1 MFFRDLQRIVPLLL
15 FMAALPLCAAT
26 VTTYDGV
33 DIDLDH
39 SSAESL
45 ATIEELRA
53 LDRQIVSLFR
63 VSGRRLP
70 LKCRIVISGELP
82 PGELLVELKP
92 REWTLSFN
100 DRGGRWLTD
109 FALRRRL
116 AGMLILSKVPLA
128 EAPAHPDYLPGW
140 IIAGI
145 DERMRAGRESELMLR
160 RNRYMPVLR
169 ALSERG
175 TFPDFRQLRN
185 LTPELLTPPARA
197 WYGELGRALLDYGA
211 VCSTPTDNA
220 LLDYCILS
228 AKPGSIENQ
237 SFLAT
242 LGRVFL
248 KDAAKNGLPEHTGRE
263 IWDKLSDDEKIQR
276 TLEAYARRL
285 AFNDFFPQPVPITS
299 AAFEALNKLE
309 LPVLD
314 EHGLPTGEHTSAD
327 LFDLPEIIQQR
338 ADAAA
343 LQQELRLRILALGEG
358 NDGPF
363 NRLLQ
368 DLADA
373 LMRLPLTPPARP
385 EPPPSSGERFRQAI
399 ARIRNDLER
408 RAKIEAFLD
417 AVEMENRI
425 PADFYRDAI
434 REANRPS
441 PLLTE
446 REEKFLERVE
456 REWLDD

>member
-1 MFFRDLQRIVPLLL
+1 MISGRSKR
-15 FMAALPLCAAT
+15 
-26 VTTYDGV
+26 
-33 DIDLDH
+33 
-39 SSAESL
+39 SAE
-45 ATIEELRA
+45 
-53 LDRQIVSLFR
+53 V
-63 VSGRRLP
+63 
-70 LKCRIVISGELP
+70 
-82 PGELLVELKP
+82 
-92 REWTLSFN
+92 
-100 DRGGRWLTD
+100 
-109 FALRRRL
+109 
-116 AGMLILSKVPLA
+116 
-128 EAPAHPDYLPGW
+128 
-140 IIAGI
+140 
-145 DERMRAGRESELMLR
+145 
-160 RNRYMPVLR
+160 
-169 ALSERG
+169 
-175 TFPDFRQLRN
+175 
-185 LTPELLTPPARA
+185 
-197 WYGELGRALLDYGA
+197 
-211 VCSTPTDNA
+211 
-220 LLDYCILS
+220 
-228 AKPGSIENQ
+228 
-237 SFLAT
+237 
-242 LGRVFL
+242 
-248 KDAAKNGLPEHTGRE
+248 
-263 IWDKLSDDEKIQR
+263 
-276 TLEAYARRL
+276 
-285 AFNDFFPQPVPITS
+285 
-299 AAFEALNKLE
+299 
-309 LPVLD
+309 
-314 EHGLPTGEHTSAD
+314 
-327 LFDLPEIIQQR
+327 IQQR

>member
-1 MFFRDLQRIVPLLL
+1 
-15 FMAALPLCAAT
+15 
-26 VTTYDGV
+26 
-33 DIDLDH
+33 
-39 SSAESL
+39 
-45 ATIEELRA
+45 
-53 LDRQIVSLFR
+53 
-63 VSGRRLP
+63 
-70 LKCRIVISGELP
+70 
-82 PGELLVELKP
+82 
-92 REWTLSFN
+92 
-100 DRGGRWLTD
+100 
-109 FALRRRL
+109 
-116 AGMLILSKVPLA
+116 
-128 EAPAHPDYLPGW
+128 
-140 IIAGI
+140 
-145 DERMRAGRESELMLR
+145 
-160 RNRYMPVLR
+160 MPVLR

-237 SFLAT
+237 NFLAT

-263 IWDKLSDDEKIQR
+263 TWDKLSDDEKIQR

-385 EPPPSSGERFRQAI
+385 EPPLLRGNGSG
-399 ARIRNDLER
+399 
-408 RAKIEAFLD
+408 
-417 AVEMENRI
+417 
-425 PADFYRDAI
+425 
-434 REANRPS
+434 RPS
-441 PLLTE
+441 
-446 REEKFLERVE
+446 RESGTISRGAQK
-456 REWLDD
+456 